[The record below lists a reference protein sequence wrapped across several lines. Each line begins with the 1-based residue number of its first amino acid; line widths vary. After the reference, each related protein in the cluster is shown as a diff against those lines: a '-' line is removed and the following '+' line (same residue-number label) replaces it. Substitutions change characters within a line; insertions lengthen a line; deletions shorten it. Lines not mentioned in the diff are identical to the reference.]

1 LELTMKVNRLSSAAL
16 AGLMAAACVPAAA
29 QDAGPDAAAE
39 LAKKLANPIAALIS
53 VPLQYNYDEYG
64 GANDGA
70 SVDRLNIQPVIP
82 ISISDDWNL
91 ITRTIVPLVDQQGF
105 SSSAMNESGLGDVLA
120 SQFFSPKAPTESGW
134 IWGVGPA
141 ELLPTASD
149 EVLGAEKW
157 GLGPTAVALK
167 QMGPWTVGVLANH
180 IWSVAGDDDRADVNA
195 TFLQPFVGYITK
207 TKTTLSFMTEST
219 YDWENSAWSVPLIA
233 SVAQM
238 FKIGPQ
244 IMQLTMGAR
253 YWAESPQG
261 GPEDWGLRVQLTLL
275 YPK

>member
-1 LELTMKVNRLSSAAL
+1 MKVNRLSSAAL

-39 LAKKLANPIAALIS
+39 LAKKLANPISALIS
-53 VPLQYNYDEYG
+53 VPLQYDSDEYG

-120 SQFFSPKAPTESGW
+120 SPFFSPKAPTESGW

>member
-167 QMGPWTVGVLANH
+167 QTGPWTIGVLANH

>member
-1 LELTMKVNRLSSAAL
+1 MELTMKVNRFSNSAL
-16 AGLMAAACVPAAA
+16 AGLMAAACGSVAA
-29 QDAGPDAAAE
+29 QDSAPDAAAE
-39 LAKKLANPIAALIS
+39 LAKKLANPVAALIS

-82 ISISDDWNL
+82 ISISEDWNL
-91 ITRTIVPLVDQQGF
+91 ITRTIVPLVEQQGF

-167 QMGPWTVGVLANH
+167 QMGPWTIGVLANH

-195 TFLQPFVGYITK
+195 TFLQPFVGYVTK
-207 TKTTLSFMTEST
+207 TKTTLGFATEST

-261 GPEDWGLRVQLTLL
+261 GPKGWGLRVQLTLL